1 MREEADM
8 GERRALVVMTRV
20 PEPGKTKTRMMPDL
34 TPSQCAE
41 FHACMLR
48 DISETCVAVA
58 KRGVEVFVA
67 FAPEGAREEVG
78 AYFDVEAGYFPQR
91 GATLGERLG
100 NAIGEVLSRGCSR
113 VAVIGADSPEVGGRD
128 VVRALDALDRCDVA
142 LGPADDG
149 GYYLIA
155 MSALHPEAFALDS
168 FGHEGVF
175 AETVSCL
182 ERAGL
187 TFEPLRCVA
196 DIDRRHDA
204 EGLLARAAD
213 DENVARL
220 RSVRY
225 LRGIGW

>member
-1 MREEADM
+1 M

-113 VAVIGADSPEVGGRD
+113 VAVIGADSPEVGSGT
-128 VVRALDALDRCDVA
+128 L
-142 LGPADDG
+142 
-149 GYYLIA
+149 
-155 MSALHPEAFALDS
+155 S
-168 FGHEGVF
+168 
-175 AETVSCL
+175 
-182 ERAGL
+182 
-187 TFEPLRCVA
+187 
-196 DIDRRHDA
+196 
-204 EGLLARAAD
+204 
-213 DENVARL
+213 ARL
-220 RSVRY
+220 TRSIAVTWRWGR
-225 LRGIGW
+225 LMTAATISSPCPRCIPRRSRSTPLAMRAFSPRRCPASSARG